1 VPTAASCPPLPPR
14 PPMADAETQTLSTGD
29 IVITKV
35 FFPEG
40 QAPSSQET
48 TPQNSPKK
56 KI

>member
-1 VPTAASCPPLPPR
+1 
-14 PPMADAETQTLSTGD
+14 
-29 IVITKV
+29 VITKV

-40 QAPSSQET
+40 QAPGSQEA